1 MVNRLQ
7 RRSRFLMFLDMS
19 DYADPRCPVKNW
31 IIFRFFMIVFHDS
44 PADTDPPKIEKRGEK
59 IRSIMTPL

>member
-1 MVNRLQ
+1 
-7 RRSRFLMFLDMS
+7 MS